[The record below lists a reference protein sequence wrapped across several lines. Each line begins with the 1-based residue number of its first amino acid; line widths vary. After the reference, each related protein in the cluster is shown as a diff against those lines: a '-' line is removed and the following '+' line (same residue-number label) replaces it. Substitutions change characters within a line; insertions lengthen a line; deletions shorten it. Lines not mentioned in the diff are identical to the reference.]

1 VNRGRVPVQ
10 GAMKNSLALIGA
22 SAVLASLVVALPAH
36 AESER
41 GPFFVEGHVGGVAL
55 ALPGE
60 AVGAAYPLELGFGY
74 HVMGSHEGFVVGLVQ
89 RFDIG
94 ISGASTGATLARL
107 GWDFAIPLNPMEL
120 TLAPYVQG
128 GVLYAFEGGDP
139 GGLVGVGFEGRLF
152 PFPVAKTKAGEA
164 PVRTKRV
171 QVRADRVEIGEK
183 IQFKA
188 NEAVIEEVSF
198 PLLEEIATVIRQNP
212 HIRRLRVE
220 GHASSEGDASVN
232 QSLSEARAE
241 AVKDHLVTR
250 GKVSESVLESKGY
263 GASKAIADNETE
275 DGREKNRRVEL
286 NILEQDKT
294 TEKVVEKAVGGP
306 EEGFFIAVKPIEV
319 DLAIAGDEVVPVL
332 TFQAGVGIAF

>member
-1 VNRGRVPVQ
+1 MKISLSLF
-10 GAMKNSLALIGA
+10 GAGA
-22 SAVLASLVVALPAH
+22 ALASLLVALPAQ

-41 GPFFVEGHVGGVAL
+41 GPFFVEGHVGGITL
-55 ALPGE
+55 SLPGE
-60 AVGAAYPLELGFGY
+60 AVGVAYPLEVGFGY
-74 HVMGSHEGFVVGLVQ
+74 HVMGTHEGFVVGLVQ
-89 RFDIG
+89 RFDVG
-94 ISGASTGATLARL
+94 VTGGSTGATLARL
-107 GWDFAIPLNPMEL
+107 GWDFAIPLDPMEL
-120 TLAPYVQG
+120 TLVPYVQG

-139 GGLVGVGFEGRLF
+139 GGLVGAGFEGRLF
-152 PFPVAKTKAGEA
+152 PFPVAKTKTGEA

-171 QVRADRVEIGEK
+171 QVRADRIEIKEK

-198 PLLEEIATVIRQNP
+198 PLLEEIASVIRENP

-220 GHASSEGDASVN
+220 GHASSEGDAAVN

-241 AVKDHLVTR
+241 AVKEHLVTR

-263 GASKAIADNETE
+263 GASKPIADNETDE
-275 DGREKNRRVEL
+275 GREQNRRVEL

-294 TEKVVEKAVGGP
+294 MTKLVEKAAGGP

-319 DLAIAGDEVVPVL
+319 DVAIAGEEVVPVL